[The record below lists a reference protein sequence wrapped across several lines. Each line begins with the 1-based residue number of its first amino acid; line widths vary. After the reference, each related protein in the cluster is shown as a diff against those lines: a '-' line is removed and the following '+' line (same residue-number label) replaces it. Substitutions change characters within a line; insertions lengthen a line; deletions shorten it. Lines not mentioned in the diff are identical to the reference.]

1 MAVTNIHIVSIE
13 KQGVMLTINTE
24 EYPEKPFKFDISNH
38 YFYSYTGNHVQNI
51 TPCFKHHT
59 IANRNN
65 NDLYEF
71 YKFIVNAIILSKSRD
86 NYYYRQAERALK
98 VIDMYFTST
107 DLLDM
112 NNLSNTPTELPKGYL
127 NWLRENNKKI
137 NSTSLKEFKTAQLL
151 TKAPKIIREV
161 VEFCKPNS
169 ENITVQTI
177 INILM
182 DYESRGVDKITMFC
196 KLFKNSTKKF
206 SWNFLDDVYKFICF
220 TFKGCNEFVRDFNGY
235 TGYLY
240 TIPNWDKYIDD
251 EQDFKL
257 NLQRLKELALV
268 EANKTIKERQE
279 RFSAIEEM
287 DFGEY
292 VVKIP
297 YTKEELILEGNQ
309 QHNCVGGYDT
319 YIKSGRDFIYFIRK
333 KDKPD
338 ESYVTCQF
346 AIKDYYN
353 NEERSKSTVQALF
366 HYNQYIPKDNSVWDC
381 IKAVDEKARELYE
394 KSLEVNE

>member
-112 NNLSNTPTELPKGYL
+112 NNLNNTPTELPKGYL

>member
-297 YTKEELILEGNQ
+297 YTKEELVLEGNQ

>member
-112 NNLSNTPTELPKGYL
+112 NNLNNTPTELPKGYL

-297 YTKEELILEGNQ
+297 YTKEELVLEGNQ

>member
-1 MAVTNIHIVSIE
+1 
-13 KQGVMLTINTE
+13 
-24 EYPEKPFKFDISNH
+24 
-38 YFYSYTGNHVQNI
+38 
-51 TPCFKHHT
+51 
-59 IANRNN
+59 
-65 NDLYEF
+65 
-71 YKFIVNAIILSKSRD
+71 
-86 NYYYRQAERALK
+86 
-98 VIDMYFTST
+98 
-107 DLLDM
+107 M
-112 NNLSNTPTELPKGYL
+112 NNLNNTPTELPKGYL

-297 YTKEELILEGNQ
+297 YTKEELVLEGNQ

>member
-112 NNLSNTPTELPKGYL
+112 NNLNNTPTELPKGYL

-169 ENITVQTI
+169 GNITVQTI

-182 DYESRGVDKITMFC
+182 DYESHGVDKITMFC

>member
-51 TPCFKHHT
+51 IPCFKHHT

-297 YTKEELILEGNQ
+297 YTKEELVLEGNQ

>member
-112 NNLSNTPTELPKGYL
+112 NNLNNTPTELPKGYL

-169 ENITVQTI
+169 GNITVQTI

-182 DYESRGVDKITMFC
+182 DYESHGVDKITMFC
-196 KLFKNSTKKF
+196 KLFKKKKKKF

-287 DFGEY
+287 DFG
-292 VVKIP
+292 V
-297 YTKEELILEGNQ
+297 TKR
-309 QHNCVGGYDT
+309 D
-319 YIKSGRDFIYFIRK
+319 IK
-333 KDKPD
+333 
-338 ESYVTCQF
+338 V
-346 AIKDYYN
+346 N
-353 NEERSKSTVQALF
+353 LF
-366 HYNQYIPKDNSVWDC
+366 FNG
-381 IKAVDEKARELYE
+381 
-394 KSLEVNE
+394 

>member
-59 IANRNN
+59 IDRNN

-71 YKFIVNAIILSKSRD
+71 YRFIVNAIICSKSRD
-86 NYYYRQAERALK
+86 GYYYRQAEKSLK
-98 VIDMYFTST
+98 IIDMYFTST

-112 NNLSNTPTELPKGYL
+112 NNLIDTPTELPKGYL
-127 NWLRENNKKI
+127 NWLRENEKKV
-137 NSTSLKEFKTAQLL
+137 NSTTLKEFKTAQLL

-257 NLQRLKELALV
+257 NLRRLKELALV

-297 YTKEELILEGNQ
+297 YTKEELVLEGNQ

>member
-24 EYPEKPFKFDISNH
+24 EYPDKPFKFDISNH

-51 TPCFKHHT
+51 TPCFKKHYIAHT
-59 IANRNN
+59 VDNNLSEFYRYIANA
-65 NDLYEF
+65 
-71 YKFIVNAIILSKSRD
+71 IVCSKSRD
-86 NYYYRQAERALK
+86 NYYYRQAMNALK
-98 VIDMYFTST
+98 IVDMYFTST
-107 DLLDM
+107 DVLDM
-112 NNLSNTPTELPKGYL
+112 DNLHNTPTELPKGYL
-127 NWLRENNKKI
+127 NWLRDNDKKV
-137 NSTSLKEFKTAQLL
+137 NSATLKEFKTIQLL
-151 TKAPKIIREV
+151 TKAPKVIREV
-161 VEFCKPNS
+161 IEFCNPCNNPTVRLLTDILINYETHGIDKV
-169 ENITVQTI
+169 NI
-177 INILM
+177 
-182 DYESRGVDKITMFC
+182 FC

-206 SWNFLDDVYKFICF
+206 SWNFLDDIYNFICF
-220 TFKGCNEFVRDFNGY
+220 TFKNSSIFVRDFNGF

-240 TIPNWDKYIDD
+240 SIPNWDKYIDV

-268 EANKTIKERQE
+268 EANKTIRERQE

-297 YTKEELILEGNQ
+297 YTKEELVLEGNQ

-319 YIKSGRDFIYFIRK
+319 YIKSGRDFIYFVRK
-333 KDKPD
+333 KDNPD

-353 NEERSKSTVQALF
+353 NENKSKTTVQALF

>member
-1 MAVTNIHIVSIE
+1 MAVTNINIVSIE

-24 EYPEKPFKFDISNH
+24 EYPDKPFKFDISNH
-38 YFYSYTGNHVQNI
+38 FFYSYTGNHVQNI
-51 TPCFKHHT
+51 TPCFKKHF
-59 IANRNN
+59 ISNKAN

-71 YKFIVNAIILSKSRD
+71 YRFIANAIILSKSRD
-86 NYYYRQAERALK
+86 GYYYRQAERALK

-112 NNLSNTPTELPKGYL
+112 NNLNNTPTELPKGYL
-127 NWLRENNKKI
+127 NWLRENEKKI
-137 NSTSLKEFKTAQLL
+137 NTTTLKEFKTVQLL
-151 TKAPKIIREV
+151 TKAPKVIREV
-161 VEFCKPNS
+161 VEFCKSYNDNS
-169 ENITVQTI
+169 TAKSVIE
-177 INILM
+177 ILM
-182 DYESRGVDKITMFC
+182 NYEKYGIDKITTFC
-196 KLFKNSTKKF
+196 KLFKSSTKKF
-206 SWNFLDDVYKFICF
+206 TWNFIDDIYKFINF
-220 TFKGCNEFVRDFNGY
+220 TFRKSSVYVRDFNGF

-240 TIPNWDKYIDD
+240 SISNWDKYIDV

-257 NLQRLKELALV
+257 NLKRLEELAIV
-268 EANKTIKERQE
+268 EANKTIQERQE

-297 YTKEELILEGNQ
+297 YTKEELVLEGNQ

-333 KDKPD
+333 KDNPD

-353 NEERSKSTVQALF
+353 DESRNRATIQALF
-366 HYNQYIPKDNSVWDC
+366 HYNQYIPKDNAVWDC
-381 IKAVDEKARELYE
+381 IRAVDKIANELYE

>member
-86 NYYYRQAERALK
+86 DYYYRKAERALK

-112 NNLSNTPTELPKGYL
+112 NNLSGTPTELPKGYL
-127 NWLRENNKKI
+127 NWLRENEKKI
-137 NSTSLKEFKTAQLL
+137 NTTTLREFKTVQLL
-151 TKAPKIIREV
+151 TKAPKVIREV
-161 VEFCKPNS
+161 IEFCNS
-169 ENITVQTI
+169 YSDNPTVQTVKEML
-177 INILM
+177 IN
-182 DYESRGVDKITMFC
+182 YETYGVDKIIMFC
-196 KLFKNSTKKF
+196 KLFKSSTKKF
-206 SWNFLDDVYKFICF
+206 SWNFLDDIYKFINF
-220 TFKGCNEFVRDFNGY
+220 TFKGSSLFVRDFNGY

-240 TIPNWDKYIDD
+240 TVPNWEKYIDV

-257 NLQRLKELALV
+257 NLQRLEELALV

-279 RFSAIEEM
+279 RFSAIEKM

-297 YTKEELILEGNQ
+297 YTKEELVLEGNQ

-333 KDKPD
+333 KDNPD